1 VVGST
6 LLVDAVTK
14 APDKLFTALLDKVIP
29 TNAYNLVTML
39 KVPDLNAAS
48 AGDAAA
54 LGASAPA
61 ILHPD
66 NTQALR
72 LLIREAL
79 GVETENVTE
88 VYGLESVSEHQARL
102 ATEMEAALGGDNDQG
117 SCFPMDIPIFDEYLS
132 TKEYEMPWPEKL
144 GNDVHAPEAFEIR
157 LPKFTVSTCIK
168 SEFQLPLHAG
178 DVLVKAFIDSF
189 AGVIRNCINAGF
201 DAVNKVK
208 PEHIKAASEMAQAK
222 LQCISG
228 VVNHL
233 SGLMDKAQGVF
244 GRRLLEHDLEK
255 LGMNSEDRQKIGEKH
270 GREGFNSGQEGF
282 HQSKGYTEEEVMKL
296 YSCVADGVPGVKAA
310 ESTLTRSSS
319 ASAHLGV
326 AHEDITPDALQDPGS
341 KLSMHLHRVHDEA
354 RCEVEQAAA
363 LQQQYLAQV
372 EETILNSVGMLQH
385 VFSRSDFGAI
395 NADGTPVDHL
405 GHRVAANLG
414 FVMGDAQET
423 FRKALQEMDKVKFG
437 VTMTRTMSFE
447 AGVKV
452 SNGLFRHGDLMDMI
466 DPSGKMK
473 RGFEAMTEIGI
484 PSVPIVSV
492 FAGIDIGYELPYF
505 FRADAKGEYAF
516 KVEVEIKAFF
526 GILDGKAGS
535 KMYKPVITVNN
546 EISGSVA
553 ASLQVGAIA
562 DLREFTT
569 GICVLFVCT
578 GPRLSVRQDVY
589 VGFDVLAGAAL
600 NKDCV
605 EGPTQLATTF
615 TDWDY
620 HQVDKDRCQLKKD
633 GSFLFGGHM
642 QIPRLAVSLVMT
654 TSLGVDGE
662 GADAPWKDFEIE
674 KMMYGEDGDPYV
686 FLGALFDPICE
697 GGSSAVLTTCE
708 AEDEESA
715 LGLGGSPQ
723 CISDS
728 KMRVAK
734 NIPALHDTSLAGA
747 FGDFTKVIGPG
758 PALPPAPPLPSP
770 PPPLPGCPRIV
781 TAKRIDTPHPWGMNL
796 QFTCGE
802 QVVEIGNSLSGA
814 RTEKK
819 SGAIPLASD
828 ACPATVDRS
837 NWLGGHTYGDKF
849 AISVSE
855 CQ

>member
-1 VVGST
+1 
-6 LLVDAVTK
+6 
-14 APDKLFTALLDKVIP
+14 
-29 TNAYNLVTML
+29 
-39 KVPDLNAAS
+39 
-48 AGDAAA
+48 
-54 LGASAPA
+54 
-61 ILHPD
+61 
-66 NTQALR
+66 
-72 LLIREAL
+72 
-79 GVETENVTE
+79 
-88 VYGLESVSEHQARL
+88 
-102 ATEMEAALGGDNDQG
+102 
-117 SCFPMDIPIFDEYLS
+117 
-132 TKEYEMPWPEKL
+132 
-144 GNDVHAPEAFEIR
+144 
-157 LPKFTVSTCIK
+157 
-168 SEFQLPLHAG
+168 
-178 DVLVKAFIDSF
+178 
-189 AGVIRNCINAGF
+189 
-201 DAVNKVK
+201 
-208 PEHIKAASEMAQAK
+208 
-222 LQCISG
+222 
-228 VVNHL
+228 
-233 SGLMDKAQGVF
+233 VF
-244 GRRLLEHDLEK
+244 GRRLLEHDLET
-255 LGMNSEDRQKIGEKH
+255 LGMNSEDGQKIGEKH

-282 HQSKGYTEEEVMKL
+282 LQAKGYTEEEVKKL
-296 YSCVADGVPGVKAA
+296 YSCVTVGIPGVKAV

-326 AHEDITPDALQDPGS
+326 AHEDIIPNALQDPGS

-354 RCEVEQAAA
+354 RREAEQAAA

-405 GHRVAANLG
+405 GHHVAANLG

-452 SNGLFRHGDLMDMI
+452 SNGLFRHGDLLDML
-466 DPSGKMK
+466 DPGRKM
-473 RGFEAMTEIGI
+473 RGFEIMEEKGI
-484 PSVPIVSV
+484 PGVPIVSV
-492 FAGIDIGYELPYF
+492 YGGIDIGFELPYF
-505 FRADAKGEYAF
+505 FRADAAGEYAF

-569 GICVLFVCT
+569 GICVFFVCT

-589 VGFDVLAGAAL
+589 VGFYVLAGAAL

-697 GGSSAVLTTCE
+697 GGGSSAVLKTCDADVE
-708 AEDEESA
+708 QSA
-715 LGLGGSPQ
+715 LGGLPQ
-723 CISDS
+723 CAYDTR
-728 KMRVAK
+728 MTVAK
-734 NIPALHDTSLAGA
+734 NVAALSDTSAAGS
-747 FGDFTKVIGPG
+747 FGDFEKVKGPG
-758 PALPPAPPLPSP
+758 PALPPAPSP
-770 PPPLPGCPRIV
+770 PEL
-781 TAKRIDTPHPWGMNL
+781 
-796 QFTCGE
+796 
-802 QVVEIGNSLSGA
+802 
-814 RTEKK
+814 
-819 SGAIPLASD
+819 
-828 ACPATVDRS
+828 
-837 NWLGGHTYGDKF
+837 
-849 AISVSE
+849 
-855 CQ
+855 